1 MVDAMKILLSSH
13 ACEPHRGS
21 EEGVGWNT
29 AVESAKYCET
39 WVLTRPQYR
48 KAIEDELAVRPI
60 PQLNFIYFE
69 VSLFEH
75 IHPWRFDHLS
85 GQLHYYLWQI
95 QAYFV
100 AKKLHEEV
108 QFSLIRHVTYVKYWS
123 PSFLALLPPVFIW
136 GPVGGAEAAPRTFW
150 RDFSPYGKRYEFL
163 RFIAQRIG
171 ELDPF
176 TRLTAHRSALAL
188 ATTKDTADRLKHLG
202 VKCVEIFPETGLS
215 LSDIEGLAV
224 QPLPPEEPIRF
235 LSLGRLLH
243 WKGHHL
249 SIKAFHEAN
258 IPNAEYWIV
267 GTGAE
272 RQRLEALCQG
282 LGLEGKV
289 KFFGLLPRDET
300 LEKLSKCHILVHP
313 SLHDSGGWTC
323 LEGMAARR
331 PVICLDLGGPL
342 VQVTEETGLK
352 IPAHNPEQAIEDM
365 AKAMIQLA
373 RDSDLRLRLGE
384 AGHFRV
390 KTKFNWLSIGYS
402 MAETY
407 QKSLSDCYVKNV
419 EGT

>member
-1 MVDAMKILLSSH
+1 MVDTMKVLLSSH
-13 ACEPHRGS
+13 ACEPNRGS

-29 AVESAKYCET
+29 AVESAKYCDT

-48 KAIEDELAVRPI
+48 KAIEDELIAKPI
-60 PQLNFIYFE
+60 PRLNFVYFE

-75 IHPWRFDHLS
+75 VNPWKFDHLS

-136 GPVGGAEAAPRTFW
+136 GPVGGAEAAPRVFW
-150 RDFSPYGKRYEFL
+150 RDFSPYGKRYEFF

-171 ELDPF
+171 EIDPF
-176 TRLTAHRSALAL
+176 TRLTARRSALAL
-188 ATTKDTADRLKHLG
+188 ATTKDTAERLKYLG
-202 VKCVEIFPETGLS
+202 AKHVEVRPETGLS
-215 LSDIEGLAV
+215 LSDIERLAG
-224 QPLPPEEPIRF
+224 QSLPSIEPIRF

-249 SIKAFHEAN
+249 SIKAFHKAN
-258 IPNAEYWIV
+258 ISNAEYWII

-272 RQRLEALCQG
+272 RQRLEVLCQE
-282 LGLEGKV
+282 LDLEDKV
-289 KFFGLLPRDET
+289 KFLGLLPRDET
-300 LEKLSKCHILVHP
+300 LEKLSECHILVHP

-331 PVICLDLGGPL
+331 PVICLDLGGPS

-352 IPAHNPEQAIEDM
+352 ISAHDPEQTIEDM
-365 AKAMIQLA
+365 AEAMSRLA
-373 RDSDLRLRLGE
+373 YDSDLRLRLGN

-390 KTKFNWLSIGYS
+390 KTKFNWSSIGFS
-402 MAETY
+402 MSEIY
-407 QKSLSDCYVKNV
+407 KKSLSDNCEKSTA
-419 EGT
+419 GT